1 MDNDETTKTP
11 GDPESP
17 DAPETPKVDLVEQLF
32 AFTADI
38 DGVEKILTG
47 MTPHGITTFVTG
59 EQGDLFEK
67 MVLASQDV
75 ANETGKTV
83 NVVIF
88 ERRAVIEKIERKLVV
103 VPDPPKVSPN

>member
-1 MDNDETTKTP
+1 
-11 GDPESP
+11 
-17 DAPETPKVDLVEQLF
+17 
-32 AFTADI
+32 
-38 DGVEKILTG
+38 

-88 ERRAVIEKIERKLVV
+88 ERRAVVEKIERKLVV
-103 VPDPPKVSPN
+103 VPDPPKLVEGGTVPVPPKASLT